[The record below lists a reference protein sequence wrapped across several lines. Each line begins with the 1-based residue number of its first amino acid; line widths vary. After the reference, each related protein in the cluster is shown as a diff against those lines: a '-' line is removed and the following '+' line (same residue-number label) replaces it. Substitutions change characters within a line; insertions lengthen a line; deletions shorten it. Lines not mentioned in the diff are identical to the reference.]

1 MTLCTAKD
9 VRFCE
14 VYREQDDEY
23 NVMAGEND
31 TRHMF
36 EEDERVGS
44 AIVMIIRMFDSVIE
58 VLDY

>member
-1 MTLCTAKD
+1 M
-9 VRFCE
+9 RFCE

-31 TRHMF
+31 IRHMF